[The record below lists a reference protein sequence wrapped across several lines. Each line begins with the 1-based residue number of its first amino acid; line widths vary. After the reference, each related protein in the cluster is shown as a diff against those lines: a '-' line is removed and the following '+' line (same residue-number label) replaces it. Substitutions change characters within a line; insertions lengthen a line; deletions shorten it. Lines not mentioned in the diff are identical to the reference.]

1 MAPLS
6 RILTIFFIAVG
17 WAAAGQSLQLKKVRK
32 MTVEQFGGRSVTK
45 LRGDVQLSG
54 AEGVFTCDS
63 ADWFRNEN
71 RFFAYSNVRF
81 SGRDGMVVR
90 SRTLEYL
97 NGESY
102 FSGGVTV
109 ADGDQSLRTP
119 SLRYSTKGRKGS
131 FSQPAEVRTKDG
143 NLTCRRGSFEG
154 DSYRFLGSVRWV
166 GSDQKLYSEHMDYDA
181 ATRKA
186 ALPKGGSGTF
196 EQDSVVFGEGQI
208 ELTGAQTIDL
218 SGGVQGWGF
227 TRWFAADRF
236 RRDPKA
242 DRTEWIGSAKL
253 ADWEKDSTE
262 VSANYLETTKDS
274 INARGNATV
283 AMPSWSGRA
292 ERWRGHRSDSAYVL
306 EGNPVV
312 WSQDYQ
318 ILAKQFFLNQTG
330 PGDSLWAFEGVHL
343 GEEADSSG
351 RSNQMAAE
359 ALRARIRNRRMQR
372 MDLETNA
379 QALFYPEDGP
389 ASRMKSARIELW
401 FKPEGGIDEVRFYP
415 NPSGSAVN
423 ESEPSFLP
431 GYADRWGERPS
442 RTEAMSGRK

>member
-1 MAPLS
+1 
-6 RILTIFFIAVG
+6 VG
-17 WAAAGQSLQLKKVRK
+17 A
-32 MTVEQFGGRSVTK
+32 
-45 LRGDVQLSG
+45 
-54 AEGVFTCDS
+54 
-63 ADWFRNEN
+63 
-71 RFFAYSNVRF
+71 
-81 SGRDGMVVR
+81 
-90 SRTLEYL
+90 
-97 NGESY
+97 
-102 FSGGVTV
+102 
-109 ADGDQSLRTP
+109 
-119 SLRYSTKGRKGS
+119 
-131 FSQPAEVRTKDG
+131 
-143 NLTCRRGSFEG
+143 
-154 DSYRFLGSVRWV
+154 
-166 GSDQKLYSEHMDYDA
+166 DQKLYSEHMDYDA
-181 ATRKA
+181 ASRVA

-196 EQDSVVFGEGQI
+196 ERDSVVFGQGHI
-208 ELTGAQTIDL
+208 DLTGARTIDL
-218 SGGVQGWGF
+218 SGGVQGWGS
-227 TRWFAADRF
+227 TRWFASERF

-242 DRTEWIGSAKL
+242 DRTEWIGAAKL
-253 ADWEKDSTE
+253 SDWEKDTTE

-274 INARGNATV
+274 INARGNASV

-292 ERWRGHRSDSAYVL
+292 ERWRGHRADSAYVL

-318 ILAKQFFLNQTG
+318 ILAKQFFLNQRG